1 MVNLTLTEERTD
13 EYAEMYAAMT
23 GPYSSE
29 SDKSAAAHTV
39 DWQVA
44 YDYLCRKLG
53 RTPTEIEVDAVVA
66 RM

>member
-1 MVNLTLTEERTD
+1 MVNLSITKERD
-13 EYAEMYAAMT
+13 EYTELYTALV

-29 SDKSAAAHTV
+29 SEQSMAAHTV
-39 DWQVA
+39 DWQIA

-53 RTPTEIEVDAVVA
+53 RTPTEAEVSAVVA

>member
-1 MVNLTLTEERTD
+1 MVNLSITKERD
-13 EYAEMYAAMT
+13 EYTELYTALV

-29 SDKSAAAHTV
+29 SDKSLAAHTV
-39 DWQVA
+39 DWQIA

-53 RTPTEIEVDAVVA
+53 RTPTEAEVDAVVA